1 MTSKNSITNLLRFDL
16 LEIAPEVF
24 IHFHWGV
31 DGDAEGL
38 FKKFY
43 EQIETYAR
51 IEGESETPL
60 DFGHFEFFESKKGK
74 LEIVDGKQRLISLV
88 LILRNILSKLKIET
102 KLDGNLAVIDTKIS
116 SYFSIKELKQTNLI
130 KVSEYLKIEFKY
142 KAPAFLI
149 KLFNTIENAT
159 FSKRTIT
166 DKEQEIQVQSNL
178 VRFNSIPSNLE
189 KFETYCYNSALK
201 SDKEHRGWILNRFE
215 TDFKYLHSRFQGI
228 KFAVS
233 EDVLFEVAAQSN
245 DHSFENGVVERN
257 LEWFENSGTFKLKYD
272 FINELLQTINALNE
286 FFNHGPNASFEIHEY
301 ISFNYYKNTLPFIA
315 KAYMNKVPLEEIVPL
330 TESLLKVSFRCELM
344 GVGNTLS
351 DRLINNFLPTA
362 NYSNSIK
369 KLIETV
375 ENLSKGKKG
384 QFVSGCNC
392 NNFKKALNRSVFQ
405 HHQKFIL
412 WVYENALRK
421 ERGLDVLYYNA
432 LSQFE
437 VVKIK
442 EYEKD
447 KLGNLL
453 LVHNEQM
460 DLSEKDFF
468 KSLSLLNQQKEIVE
482 LIGGEE
488 QWTKEMRKQRHQ
500 KIRAV
505 IYRRFK

>member
-16 LEIAPEVF
+16 LEITPELF

-38 FKKFY
+38 FKNFY
-43 EQIETYAR
+43 EQIETYAW
-51 IEGESETPL
+51 IEGESKTPL
-60 DFGHFEFFESKKGK
+60 DLGHFEFFESRKGK
-74 LEIVDGKQRLISLV
+74 LETVDGKQRLISLLV
-88 LILRNILSKLKIET
+88 ILESILSKLKIET
-102 KLDGNLAVIDTKIS
+102 KLDDNLALIDAKIS
-116 SYFSIKELKQTNLI
+116 SCFSIKDLKQTDLA
-130 KVSEYLKIEFKY
+130 KVNEYLKIEFKH

-166 DKEQEIQVQSNL
+166 DKEQGVQVQSNL
-178 VRFNSIPSNLE
+178 ARFNSAPSNFE
-189 KFETYCYNSALK
+189 KFESYCYNNALK
-201 SDKEHRGWILNRFE
+201 ADKEHRDWILNRFS
-215 TDFKYLHSRFQGI
+215 TDFKYIRSRFQGI

-233 EDVLFEVAAQSN
+233 EDVLFEVAAQCH
-245 DHSFENGVVERN
+245 DHSLKNGVVERS
-257 LEWFENSGTFKLKYD
+257 LEWYENSGTFKLKYD

-301 ISFNYYKNTLPFIA
+301 ISFNYCKNTLPFIA

-330 TESLLKVSFRCELM
+330 TESLLKVAFRCELM
-344 GVGNTLS
+344 GVGKNLS
-351 DRLINNFLPTA
+351 DRLINHFLPAA

-369 KLIETV
+369 ELIETI

-384 QFVSGCNC
+384 QFVSDC
-392 NNFKKALNRSVFQ
+392 NNFKKALNRSVLQ

-442 EYEKD
+442 EDEKD
-447 KLGNLL
+447 NLGNLL

-505 IYRRFK
+505 IYRKFK

>member
-1 MTSKNSITNLLRFDL
+1 MTSKNSITDLLRFDL
-16 LEIAPEVF
+16 LEIAPELF

-31 DGDAEGL
+31 GGDAEGF

-43 EQIETYAR
+43 QQIETYAR

-60 DFGHFEFFESKKGK
+60 DLGHFEFFESKKGK
-74 LEIVDGKQRLISLV
+74 LETVDGKQRLISLLV
-88 LILRNILSKLKIET
+88 ILESILSKLKTET
-102 KLDGNLAVIDTKIS
+102 KLDGNLALIDAKIS
-116 SYFSIKELKQTNLI
+116 YCFSIKDLKQTNLT
-130 KVSEYLKIEFKY
+130 KVSEYLKIEFKH

-149 KLFNTIENAT
+149 KLFNTIEIAT
-159 FSKRTIT
+159 FSKRITT
-166 DKEQEIQVQSNL
+166 DKEQGIQVQSNL
-178 VRFNSIPSNLE
+178 ARFNSAPSNLE
-189 KFETYCYNSALK
+189 KFESYCYNNALK
-201 SDKEHRGWILNRFE
+201 ADKEHRDWILNRFS
-215 TDFKYLHSRFQGI
+215 TDFKYIRSRFQGI

-233 EDVLFEVAAQSN
+233 EDVLFEVASQCH
-245 DHSFENGVVERN
+245 DHSLQNGVVERN

-272 FINELLQTINALNE
+272 FINELLQTINAFNE

-301 ISFNYYKNTLPFIA
+301 ISFNYYRNTLPFIA

-330 TESLLKVSFRCELM
+330 TESLLKVAFRCELT
-344 GVGNTLS
+344 GVGNTPS
-351 DRLINNFLPTA
+351 DRLINHFLPTA

-369 KLIETV
+369 ELIETV

-384 QFVSGCNC
+384 QLISNCNC
-392 NNFKKALNRSVFQ
+392 NHFKKALNRRVFKE
-405 HHQKFIL
+405 HQKFIL

-421 ERGLDVLYYNA
+421 ERGSDVLYYNA
-432 LSQFE
+432 LSQFK

-442 EYEKD
+442 EDEKG

-505 IYRRFK
+505 IYRKFK